1 MLTRVLILLFVVLPA
16 MASAADPI
24 PVKAPPRGEIRLPEI
39 AVPATMPTSPVA
51 VTKLSANQLY
61 VIDSDVELSVVASRD
76 GFVSIMPEV
85 GPLKIRGVFV
95 DSPGGKP
102 TTRTFKGPFLYSIE
116 VVASGTVEL
125 ILFRDIKTPPLRR
138 TLDVDAGIGPQPPPP
153 GPTPPPNPVDPPKPV
168 PPVDPAPIPAA
179 GLHVLVVYDALKL
192 TTLTTEQQGA
202 IYGKDVRDYL
212 RAVCPKGEDGVT
224 AEWRMWPVDVD
235 ASGESKLWRDALAR
249 PRKSLPWIVV
259 SNGKTGFEGPL
270 PGNAAEML
278 ALLKK
283 YGDK

>member
-1 MLTRVLILLFVVLPA
+1 LCP
-16 MASAADPI
+16 
-24 PVKAPPRGEIRLPEI
+24 
-39 AVPATMPTSPVA
+39 
-51 VTKLSANQLY
+51 
-61 VIDSDVELSVVASRD
+61 
-76 GFVSIMPEV
+76 
-85 GPLKIRGVFV
+85 
-95 DSPGGKP
+95 
-102 TTRTFKGPFLYSIE
+102 
-116 VVASGTVEL
+116 
-125 ILFRDIKTPPLRR
+125 
-138 TLDVDAGIGPQPPPP
+138 
-153 GPTPPPNPVDPPKPV
+153 
-168 PPVDPAPIPAA
+168 
-179 GLHVLVVYDALKL
+179 
-192 TTLTTEQQGA
+192 TLTTEQQGA